1 MSYTFMKKLV
11 YNKDTK
17 ELELLEIERKR
28 RVKSF
33 LERNKIF
40 FETVVIVFL
49 TVMSII
55 VSVVGV
61 RIDIRN
67 QEISKK
73 ELEILENDREPYFKI
88 ECDLNFDEFESADNY
103 VIKKTYTITNTGGTI
118 SGAYITVCSYVKIY
132 LPTDKPGEYD
142 VYTYV
147 LPEKF
152 IKNETLFYAY
162 NEESKSFTFCE
173 YESSDWNDFIIK
185 MEKDLRTYFD
195 NEGIILLCENY
206 VDMVYVNYKN
216 ERYDV
221 RYSFLEDGLILQDK
235 QENETFLGFLYEG
248 NEVKTAIKTY
258 IQIKDIIEEMDD

>member
-1 MSYTFMKKLV
+1 MCYIFMKKLV
-11 YNKDTK
+11 YNKDTE
-17 ELELLEIERKR
+17 ELELIEIDQKR

-40 FETVVIVFL
+40 FETVVIAFL

-88 ECDLNFDEFESADNY
+88 ECDLNYDEFESADNY

-118 SGAYITVCSYVKIY
+118 SGAYMTVCSYLEIY
-132 LPTDKPGEYD
+132 LPKDKPGEYD
-142 VYTYV
+142 IYTYI
-147 LPEKF
+147 LPENF
-152 IKNETLFYAY
+152 KNETLFHGY

-173 YESSDWNDFIIK
+173 YESSDYNDYIK
-185 MEKDLRTYFD
+185 ELEKDLRTFFD
-195 NEGIILLCENY
+195 NESIALLCKNY
-206 VDMVYVNYKN
+206 ADIVYVNYKN

-221 RYSFLEDGLILQDK
+221 RYNFLENELILQDK
-235 QENETFLGFLYEG
+235 QETHTFLGFLYEG
-248 NEVKTAIKTY
+248 DESEIVVK
-258 IQIKDIIEEMDD
+258 QIKDIIGEMNE

>member
-1 MSYTFMKKLV
+1 MKKLV
-11 YNKDTK
+11 HNKETE
-17 ELELLEIERKR
+17 ELELIEIERKR

-61 RIDIRN
+61 RIDIRS

-73 ELEILENDREPYFKI
+73 ELEILENDRAPYFKI
-88 ECDLNFDEFESADNY
+88 ECDLKYDEFESADNY
-103 VIKKTYTITNTGGTI
+103 VIKKTYTITNTGGAI

-132 LPTDKPGEYD
+132 LPKDKPGEYD
-142 VYTYV
+142 IYTYI
-147 LPEKF
+147 LPENL
-152 IKNETLFYAY
+152 IKNETLFHGY

-173 YESSDWNDFIIK
+173 YESSDCSDYIK
-185 MEKDLRTYFD
+185 ELEKGLRIFFD

-221 RYSFLEDGLILQDK
+221 RYRFLEDELILQDK
-235 QENETFLGFLYEG
+235 QEAHTFLGFLYEG
-248 NEVKTAIKTY
+248 DEGETVVKTY
-258 IQIKDIIEEMDD
+258 IQIKDIIEEMND